1 MILFGFWRSLAT
13 LRVRIA
19 LNLKKVPFEEVSI
32 DLMAGQQRSADY
44 VATNPQMVVPA
55 LVEDGAAPLFQSLA
69 ILEYLDERYPEPPLL
84 PADAR
89 GRARVRGLAQIIA
102 CDTHPLIVP
111 RVREFLADELGLDE
125 PTRLKWIRHWIAA
138 GLGAVEAHLSRDSE
152 TGLFCHGD
160 TVSVAD
166 LCLTS
171 QAIGYK
177 FFDGTMDAFP
187 NAAKIVER
195 CMEEDAFARAHPLRQ
210 PGAPAAH

>member
-13 LRVRIA
+13 LRVRIG

-32 DLMAGQQRSADY
+32 DLMAGQQRSPDY
-44 VATNPQMVVPA
+44 AATNPQMVVPA

-69 ILEYLDERYPEPPLL
+69 ILEYLDERFPDPALL
-84 PADAR
+84 PTDPR

-111 RVREFLADELGLDE
+111 RVREYLESELSLDE
-125 PTRLKWIRHWIAA
+125 PRRLKWIRHWIAA
-138 GLGAVEAHLSRDSE
+138 GLGAVEAHLGRDPE
-152 TGLFCHGD
+152 TGLYCHGD
-160 TVSVAD
+160 AVSIAD

-177 FFDGTMDAFP
+177 FFDGTMEAFP
-187 NAAKIVER
+187 IAARIVER
-195 CMEEDAFARAHPLRQ
+195 CLAQDAFARAHPLRQ
-210 PGAPAAH
+210 PGAPASH

>member
-89 GRARVRGLAQIIA
+89 GRARVRGLAQIVA

-195 CMEEDAFARAHPLRQ
+195 CMTEDAFARAHPLRQ

>member
-44 VATNPQMVVPA
+44 AATNPQMVVPA

-84 PADAR
+84 PADDR

-195 CMEEDAFARAHPLRQ
+195 CMTEDAFARAHPLRQ

>member
-32 DLMAGQQRSADY
+32 DLLAGQQRSADY
-44 VATNPQMVVPA
+44 AATNPQMVVPA

-89 GRARVRGLAQIIA
+89 GRARVRGLGQIIA

-138 GLGAVEAHLSRDSE
+138 GLGAVEAHLSRDQE
-152 TGLFCHGD
+152 TGLYCHGD

-195 CMEEDAFARAHPLRQ
+195 CMAEDAFARAHPLRQ

>member
-13 LRVRIA
+13 FRVRIA

-32 DLMAGQQRSADY
+32 DLMAGQQRSAEY
-44 VATNPQMVVPA
+44 AATNPQKVVPA
-55 LVEDGAAPLFQSLA
+55 LVEDGAAPLVQSLA
-69 ILEYLDERYPEPPLL
+69 ILEYLDERFPDPPLL

-111 RVREFLADELGLDE
+111 RVREFLADDLGLDE
-125 PTRLKWIRHWIAA
+125 ATRLKWIRHWIAA
-138 GLGAVEAHLSRDSE
+138 GLGAVEAHLSRDPE
-152 TGLFCHGD
+152 TGRYCHGD
-160 TVSVAD
+160 AISVAD

-187 NAAKIVER
+187 TAAGIVER
-195 CMEEDAFARAHPLRQ
+195 CMADDAFARAHPLRQ

>member
-44 VATNPQMVVPA
+44 AATNPQMVVPA
-55 LVEDGAAPLFQSLA
+55 LVEDGTAPLVQSLA
-69 ILEYLDERYPEPPLL
+69 ILEYLDERFPNPALL

-102 CDTHPLIVP
+102 CDTHPFIVP
-111 RVREFLADELGLDE
+111 RVREFLANELGLDE
-125 PTRLKWIRHWIAA
+125 AHAAQVDPALDRCRPGGRRGTSCPGSRQRALLPWGRGQHRRSRLA
-138 GLGAVEAHLSRDSE
+138 
-152 TGLFCHGD
+152 
-160 TVSVAD
+160 
-166 LCLTS
+166 S

-187 NAAKIVER
+187 KAARIVER
-195 CMEEDAFARAHPLRQ
+195 CMAEDAFARAHPLRQ

>member
-44 VATNPQMVVPA
+44 AATNPQMVVPA

-84 PADAR
+84 PADTR

-195 CMEEDAFARAHPLRQ
+195 CMTEDAFARAHPLRQ

>member
-44 VATNPQMVVPA
+44 AATNPQMVVPA

>member
-89 GRARVRGLAQIIA
+89 GRARVRGLAQIVA

-195 CMEEDAFARAHPLRQ
+195 CMAEEAFARAHPLRQ